1 MNIAQ
6 LDAILCHASNDE
18 PWHSEC
24 GYIYAPRNEQDG
36 DDGQFRCV
44 GEVAE
49 ADAEAI
55 TAIHNHAALLVEVAR
70 LSAKAMHIR
79 NHGTQAHELART
91 FDELTLAIKC
101 LEGVL

>member
-6 LDAILCHASNDE
+6 LDAILCHASNEE

-36 DDGQFRCV
+36 DDGKFRCV

-55 TAIHNHAALLVEVAR
+55 TAIHNHACALVECAR
-70 LSAKAMHIR
+70 LLMA
-79 NHGTQAHELART
+79 ART
-91 FDELTLAIKC
+91 EIEYWSSAENKMLRERINLAIKS
-101 LEGVL
+101 LEDIK